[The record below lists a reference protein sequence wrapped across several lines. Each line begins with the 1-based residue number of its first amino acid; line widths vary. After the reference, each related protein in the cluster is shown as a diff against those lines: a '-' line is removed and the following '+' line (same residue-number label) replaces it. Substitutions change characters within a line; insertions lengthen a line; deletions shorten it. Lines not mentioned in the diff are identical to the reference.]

1 MDTEGQQLMPHER
14 DPRMGIDADAV
25 LRVGEILLSAG
36 TDVYRVIR
44 AMKRTARSLGFDRFD
59 ASITMSSIR
68 LSLIHI

>member
-1 MDTEGQQLMPHER
+1 MDTEGQELMPHER

-44 AMKRTARSLGFDRFD
+44 AMKRTARSL
-59 ASITMSSIR
+59 
-68 LSLIHI
+68 SLIHI